1 LRYKRVYS
9 ACFLLHFLLI
19 TTVSCRETLWLLAR
33 GLTIFPSS
41 FNRCSEKAETVASAV
56 LGQHL
61 PESDPVRQ
69 ALATYLHAAGIE
81 TGYGYFAPNVPGSY
95 KLVFELHYPDG
106 HLEYELPRVSTA
118 AAGLRVAGL
127 LDKMGGPRYD
137 ALRETMVKM
146 LAYSVW
152 QEHPAATTISAV
164 FGTIN
169 LPTIAEF
176 ERGEKESYDFL
187 YSYDF
192 SRTKKEAE
200 PKNP

>member
-1 LRYKRVYS
+1 MRRKSVYL
-9 ACFLLHFLLI
+9 ACFVLHFLLI
-19 TTVSCRETLWLLAR
+19 ITVSCRETFWLLAK

-41 FNRCSEKAETVASAV
+41 FNSCSEKAETVASAV
-56 LGQHL
+56 LGQQL
-61 PESDPVRQ
+61 SSSNPIRQ
-69 ALATYLHAAGIE
+69 ALATYLLIAGIE

-118 AAGLRVAGL
+118 AVGLRVAGL

-137 ALRETMVKM
+137 PLRETLVKM

-152 QEHPAATTISAV
+152 QKHPAATTINAV

-176 ERGEKESYDFL
+176 ERGKKESYEFL

-192 SRTKKEAE
+192 SRTKKETE

>member
-1 LRYKRVYS
+1 VRYKRVYL
-9 ACFLLHFLLI
+9 AFFLLHFLLI
-19 TTVSCRETLWLLAR
+19 ITVSCRDTLWLLAR

-41 FNRCSEKAETVASAV
+41 FNSYSEKAETLASAV
-56 LGQHL
+56 LCQHL
-61 PESDPVRQ
+61 PESNPVRQ

-106 HLEYELPRVSTA
+106 RVEYELPRVSSA
-118 AAGLRVAGL
+118 AVGLRVAGL

-137 ALRETMVKM
+137 PLRETMVKM

-164 FGTIN
+164 FGTIK

-176 ERGEKESYDFL
+176 ERGEKESYEFL

-192 SRTKKEAE
+192 SRTDKTTE
-200 PKNP
+200 PKSP

>member
-1 LRYKRVYS
+1 L

-19 TTVSCRETLWLLAR
+19 ITVSCCETFWLLAH
-33 GLTIFPSS
+33 GLTILPAS
-41 FNRCSEKAETVASAV
+41 FNSCAEKAGAVASAA
-56 LGQHL
+56 LGEHL
-61 PESDPVRQ
+61 PRSNPVRQ

-95 KLVFELHYPDG
+95 KLVFELHYPNG
-106 HLEYELPRVSTA
+106 PVEYELPRVSSA

-137 ALRETMVKM
+137 PLRETMVKM

-164 FGTIN
+164 FGTIK

-176 ERGEKESYDFL
+176 ERGEKESYEFL

-192 SRTKKEAE
+192 SRTEKGAE
-200 PKNP
+200 PKSP

>member
-1 LRYKRVYS
+1 MRQKRVPL
-9 ACFLLHFLLI
+9 AWFFLHFLLI
-19 TTVSCRETLWLLAR
+19 TAFSCRETISLLAQ
-33 GLTIFPSS
+33 GPTLLPVS
-41 FNRCSEKAETVASAV
+41 FQSYFQKAVTVASAV

-61 PESDPVRQ
+61 PASNPLRQ
-69 ALATYLHAAGIE
+69 ALATYLHIAGIE

-106 HLEYELPRVSTA
+106 QLEYELPRVSSA

-137 ALRETMVKM
+137 PLRETMVKM

-164 FGTIN
+164 FGTIK
-169 LPTIAEF
+169 LPTITEF
-176 ERGEKESYDFL
+176 ERGQKESYEFL

-192 SRTKKEAE
+192 SRTGKTTE
-200 PKNP
+200 PKSP

>member
-1 LRYKRVYS
+1 MRQKSVYL
-9 ACFLLHFLLI
+9 ACFVLHFLLI
-19 TTVSCRETLWLLAR
+19 ITVSSRETFWLVAR

-41 FNRCSEKAETVASAV
+41 FGSCAEKAEVVASAV
-56 LGQHL
+56 LGQHF
-61 PESDPVRQ
+61 PPANPVRQ

-106 HLEYELPRVSTA
+106 RVEYELPRVGSA

-137 ALRETMVKM
+137 PLRETMVKM

-152 QEHPAATTISAV
+152 QEHPTATTISAV
-164 FGTIN
+164 FGTIK

-176 ERGEKESYDFL
+176 ERGQKESYEFL

-192 SRTKKEAE
+192 SRADKTTE